1 MSGIRENKMR
11 EKQVEPE
18 WSDIPFVTEPA
29 HAAPPQKPEP
39 EPEASSAET
48 KPAKKSHKGR
58 RRLQDVLG
66 GDYLSKNTVVDNIP
80 FIIYLAILALLYI
93 ANTYNT
99 ERMYK
104 EIEKTKTELKELRY
118 SYITARSGLMFESK
132 LSELNKRTQA
142 IGLKETVIPPY
153 KIFYS
158 GDLVQTG
165 SK

>member
-1 MSGIRENKMR
+1 MTEQRANKMR
-11 EKQVEPE
+11 EKQAEPE
-18 WSDIPFVTEPA
+18 WTDIPFVTDPEQPAPAKTGEPLTET
-29 HAAPPQKPEP
+29 P
-39 EPEASSAET
+39 SAEKKRPK
-48 KPAKKSHKGR
+48 KPHRGR
-58 RRLQDVLG
+58 KRLQEVLG
-66 GDYLSKNTVVDNIP
+66 GDYLSNNTVVDNIP

-118 SYITARSGLMFESK
+118 QYITARSGLMFESK

-158 GDLVQTG
+158 EDSIHIGNR
-165 SK
+165 